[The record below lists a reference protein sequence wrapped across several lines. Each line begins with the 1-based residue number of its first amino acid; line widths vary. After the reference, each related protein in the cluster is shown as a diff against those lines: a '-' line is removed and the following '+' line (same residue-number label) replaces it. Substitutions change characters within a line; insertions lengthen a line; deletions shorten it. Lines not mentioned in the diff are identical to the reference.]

1 MNRAILFLLI
11 TGLSVVGCKDGLE
24 EAKKNIKDY
33 PETQSWWNDR
43 VFYQLFVRSFYDSD
57 GDGNGDLQGVIEK
70 LDYLND
76 GNPSTEDDLGVT
88 ALMLMPVFQATGYD
102 GYDVEDYLKIDPDY
116 GTIEDLKRLLEEAQ
130 VRGIKVVIDFPV
142 NQTSAQHPWFIKA
155 SSSDPAFKNRYI
167 WRSNNPGDYSPY
179 GGPLWHPSGSEY
191 YYGLFGSG
199 KPDLNFKNED
209 VTADIKKISEYWIN
223 ETGVS
228 GFRMEAA
235 GALIEEGDNILY
247 TTSTLNWWRD
257 YFGFVR
263 KADPSFLLVGDVP
276 GLTTIVE
283 SYADDR
289 LDFCFEYEL
298 SAAIFNGIKN
308 QTASVIREKMV
319 DVINRYPT
327 RQYGVFLTNQFQNRT
342 IDILDNSDQAKAA
355 AGVLF
360 TLPGVPFVYYG
371 EEIAMKGGGIIQE
384 VRRPMQWSAQPNAG
398 FSTGV
403 PWYPVDPDYLRNN
416 TEGLSVD
423 ENSILS
429 HYKKLIKIR
438 QGSAALN
445 KGSFEP
451 AKTNDGSVLA
461 FFRTFGSDVVLVV
474 QNLSSRT
481 IADPVLSGS
490 DGSLAAATYSGV
502 YLPSQNTAPDLI
514 IQPGGGFVSYTPEQ
528 ELGPYST
535 TIIRFTR
542 KLQ

>member
-1 MNRAILFLLI
+1 MA
-11 TGLSVVGCKDGLE
+11 GCKDGLE
-24 EAKKNIKDY
+24 DAKKNIKDY
-33 PETQSWWNDR
+33 PETQSWWEER

-116 GTIEDLKRLLEEAQ
+116 GTTEDLNRLLEEAQ
-130 VRGIKVVIDFPV
+130 VRGIRVVIDFPV
-142 NQTSAQHPWFIKA
+142 NQTSIQHAWFTKSA
-155 SSSDPAFKNRYI
+155 SSDPVFKNWYV
-167 WRSNNPGDYSPY
+167 WRNNNPGDYSPY

-199 KPDLNFKNED
+199 KPDLNFKNEE
-209 VTADIKKISEYWIN
+209 VTVEIKKITEYWIN
-223 ETGVS
+223 QTGVS
-228 GFRMEAA
+228 GFRMEGA

-247 TTSTLNWWRD
+247 SESTLNWWRD

-289 LDFCFEYEL
+289 LDFCYEYEL
-298 SAAIFNGIKN
+298 SSAIFNGIKN
-308 QTASVIREKMV
+308 QEASVIREKMI

-342 IDILDNSDQAKAA
+342 IDILDNSEQAKAA
-355 AGVLF
+355 AGVLL
-360 TLPGVPFVYYG
+360 TLPGVPFIYYG
-371 EEIAMKGGGIIQE
+371 EEIAMKGGGMIQE
-384 VRRPMQWSAQPNAG
+384 ARRPMQWSAQPNAG
-398 FSTGV
+398 FSTGS
-403 PWYPVDPDYLRNN
+403 PWYPVDSDFIRNN
-416 TEGLSVD
+416 TEGLSGD

-438 QGSAALN
+438 QGSPALK
-445 KGSFEP
+445 KGGFEP
-451 AKTNDGSVLA
+451 VKSNDASVLA
-461 FFRTFGSDVVLVV
+461 FFRTLGSDVVLVV

-481 IADPVLSGS
+481 ITDPVLSGS
-490 DGSLAAATYSGV
+490 DGSQAAATYSGV
-502 YLPSQNTAPDLI
+502 YLTTQGAAPDLI
-514 IQPGGGFVSYTPEQ
+514 IQGGGGFVSYSPAQ
-528 ELGPYST
+528 ELTPYST
-535 TIIRFTR
+535 TIIRFSR
-542 KLQ
+542 KEQ